1 MAVAR
6 NTGEKLKA
14 RAAAGRRERLII
26 FADQGF
32 LLEAAPVGVEPE
44 LRDFGDRAA
53 ARIRVVRP
61 RDRSIWVPAVGEIHH
76 PHHCAGLEV
85 CIVYGEKPA
94 T

>member
-32 LLEAAPVGVEPE
+32 LLEAAPV
-44 LRDFGDRAA
+44 A
-53 ARIRVVRP
+53 
-61 RDRSIWVPAVGEIHH
+61 
-76 PHHCAGLEV
+76 
-85 CIVYGEKPA
+85 
-94 T
+94 